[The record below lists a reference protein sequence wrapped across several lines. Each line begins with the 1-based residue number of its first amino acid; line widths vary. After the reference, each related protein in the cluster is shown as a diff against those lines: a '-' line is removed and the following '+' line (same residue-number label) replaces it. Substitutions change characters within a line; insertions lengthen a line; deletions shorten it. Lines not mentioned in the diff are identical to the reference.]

1 MENENPIE
9 PSVSPVVE
17 EKKGMLSLFKQKKI
31 LIAAAGLLL
40 ATIVIVILLMMLGRS
55 GSNQPPATSTS
66 QAEPEQVPAPVFT
79 SSRYDDRSQ
88 LGSAKST
95 TLGTTAVKVYPL
107 KSSLSDSDITALK
120 TKLRLNNTKFSQS
133 SDAVELH
140 SFEAGEKSEYL
151 LVDKR
156 TGTFDFY
163 TYKGLKS
170 SASSSPQ
177 QIALDTLDYLGMK
190 DATVSCP
197 ITYQRTTMEG
207 IIYVECHR
215 YWNELGA
222 PLLNLTGI
230 LNMPE
235 SKFMATL
242 SPGVADATGPK
253 DSSVVNTSNNQN
265 GLSRPTDFNT
275 VVVGI
280 DKNGSVTSINST
292 MKPLDYSKTT
302 STTQIITPKDALAK
316 IRDNKADISI
326 TVPAGVGS
334 AEWEKVYPNSQANGT
349 EAIITD
355 MMLSY
360 IEMPVDGNQTKY
372 EPYYVAKGVATLTS
386 GYTVKFVQAVKAGK
400 TTTGMLDS
408 ANSVIKNLIPKA
420 YAQTDVKTTIT
431 AAPSVTA
438 VPSVT
443 AAPTSRPSPTI
454 NPVCIS
460 PTPGE
465 SPDCLNNKNQFTK
478 IKVFDIP
485 GYGKLTVG
493 ITGGGNN
500 TYYLINTTG
509 SGDKQELIYAL
520 AKGLCP
526 DLKIPDEFAGC
537 KARFPKVFVSTN
549 GDQFAN
555 QFDPKCYISGQSPAV
570 FLYPTKETHLSLYFG
585 SKITYSDPAIIGN
598 LIQLQVTP
606 DGTITTDG
614 VSRSYLYY
622 EYNNSTT
629 KFSQPSAGLI
639 ANDSNFEYAIAEIA
653 YKLGLNESET
663 QRLIQDAINAKPLSA
678 YYQISIADEK
688 EVATNLP
695 LGFSV
700 QPDSL
705 ARIHLLIKPLEKIV
719 PVDALKIQPI
729 QRNGFTVIELGATT
743 TR

>member
-1 MENENPIE
+1 
-9 PSVSPVVE
+9 
-17 EKKGMLSLFKQKKI
+17 
-31 LIAAAGLLL
+31 
-40 ATIVIVILLMMLGRS
+40 
-55 GSNQPPATSTS
+55 
-66 QAEPEQVPAPVFT
+66 
-79 SSRYDDRSQ
+79 
-88 LGSAKST
+88 
-95 TLGTTAVKVYPL
+95 
-107 KSSLSDSDITALK
+107 
-120 TKLRLNNTKFSQS
+120 
-133 SDAVELH
+133 
-140 SFEAGEKSEYL
+140 
-151 LVDKR
+151 
-156 TGTFDFY
+156 
-163 TYKGLKS
+163 
-170 SASSSPQ
+170 
-177 QIALDTLDYLGMK
+177 
-190 DATVSCP
+190 
-197 ITYQRTTMEG
+197 
-207 IIYVECHR
+207 
-215 YWNELGA
+215 
-222 PLLNLTGI
+222 
-230 LNMPE
+230 MPE

-242 SPGVADATGPK
+242 SPGVADPTGPR

-400 TTTGMLDS
+400 TTAGMLDS
-408 ANSVIKNLIPKA
+408 ANTVIKNLIPKT
-420 YAQTDVKTTIT
+420 YAQTDANNPKTTIT
-431 AAPSVTA
+431 AAPSVTTA
-438 VPSVT
+438 PSVT
-443 AAPTSRPSPTI
+443 AGPTSRPSPTI

-465 SPDCLNNKNQFTK
+465 SPDCLDNKNQFTK

-509 SGDKQELIYAL
+509 SSDKQELIYAL

-526 DLKIPDEFAGC
+526 ELKIPDEFAGC
-537 KARFPKVFVSTN
+537 KARYPKVFTSTN
-549 GDQFAN
+549 GDQFASK
-555 QFDPKCYISGQSPAV
+555 FDPTCYISGQSPAV
-570 FLYPTKETHLSLYFG
+570 FLYPTKDIEISLNFG
-585 SKITYSDPAIIGN
+585 SRITYSDPAIVDN
-598 LIQLQVTP
+598 SIQFLVTP
-606 DGTITTDG
+606 DGTITTNG
-614 VSRSYLYY
+614 ISRSYLYY
-622 EYNNSTT
+622 EYNNSATN
-629 KFSQPSAGLI
+629 FSQPSNGMLVKG
-639 ANDSNFEYAIAEIA
+639 SNFEYAITEIA
-653 YKLGLNESET
+653 YKLGLNEKESE
-663 QRLIQDAINAKPLSA
+663 RLLQDAINAKPLSV

-695 LGFSV
+695 LSFSV
-700 QPDSL
+700 KPDSL
-705 ARIHLLIKPLEKIV
+705 TRIHLLIKPLEKIV
-719 PVDALKIQPI
+719 QLDAMKIQPI

-743 TR
+743 IK